1 MHGKTLKRGLEMT
14 ESEKML
20 KRQAEWQRSRST
32 ISWKQKLEASVVMRK
47 SLKGFDYQTRDQNVK
62 ITSR

>member
-1 MHGKTLKRGLEMT
+1 MT

-62 ITSR
+62 IKSR